1 MLKGVFS
8 IKRLVLV
15 IFWAVN
21 LVACT
26 VGNEKPAAVPVAIKL
41 RWTHNA
47 QFGGLYAA
55 DQEGY
60 FAAEGIDA
68 TFLERG
74 PGIDPIAAVLDGEA
88 QFGIAGADVILLA
101 RSQGK
106 PVRAIATIYQRNP
119 VVFFALTNTGITTPQ
134 QFAGK
139 TIRATLDMLP
149 TLRAMMAFM
158 AIPPEAYQIVELPSD
173 IARFASGEVPIWG
186 GFVTGM
192 VLDLQQAG
200 YDIQVIYPDNYG
212 VHLYADTLFTTDA
225 FMAESP
231 DVVTRVVR
239 ATRNGLTFAV
249 TQPEA
254 IGPMVAL
261 YNDQADPAAES
272 LRMMASIPLIQ
283 SGTTRIGWMDQAK
296 WQEMHDILLAQ
307 GVLPNEID
315 VSTVFTLAFLEK
327 SIGDEK

>member
-1 MLKGVFS
+1 MLNPART
-8 IKRLVLV
+8 IKSLLLL
-15 IFWAVN
+15 IFLTAI
-21 LVACT
+21 LAAC
-26 VGNEKPAAVPVAIKL
+26 AAQNKNQETIPVAIKL

-55 DQEGY
+55 DQQGY

-68 TFLERG
+68 TFLEGG
-74 PGIDPIAAVLDGEA
+74 PGIDPIAAVLAGEA
-88 QFGIAGADVILLA
+88 QFGVAGADVILLA

-106 PVRAIATIYQRNP
+106 PVRAVTTIYQRNS
-119 VVFFALTNTGITTPQ
+119 VVFFTLAQTGITSPQ
-134 QFAGK
+134 QFAGQ

-149 TLRAMMAFM
+149 TLRAMMTF
-158 AIPPEAYQIVELPSD
+158 INVTPDAYQIVELPSD
-173 IARFASGEVPIWG
+173 IAQFASGEVPIWG
-186 GFVTGM
+186 GFITGM

-200 YDIQVIYPDNYG
+200 YDINVIYPDNYG
-212 VHLYADTLFTTDA
+212 VHFYADTLFTTDA

-283 SGTTRIGWMDQAK
+283 SGTARIGWMDQTK
-296 WQEMHDILLAQ
+296 WQEMQDILLAQ
-307 GVLPNEID
+307 GVLPNDVD
-315 VSTVFTLAFLEK
+315 VSTVFTLEFLEK
-327 SIGDEK
+327 SIGEGE

>member
-1 MLKGVFS
+1 MLISARAFKNLLLIIFLMA
-8 IKRLVLV
+8 ILAACAAENKRQEA
-15 IFWAVN
+15 I
-21 LVACT
+21 
-26 VGNEKPAAVPVAIKL
+26 PVAIKL
-41 RWTHNA
+41 RWTHTA

-68 TFLERG
+68 TFLEGG
-74 PGIDPIAAVLDGEA
+74 PGIDPIAAVLAGEA
-88 QFGIAGADVILLA
+88 QFGVAGADVILLA

-106 PVRAIATIYQRNP
+106 PVQAVTTIYQRNP
-119 VVFFALTNTGITTPQ
+119 VVFFTLAQTGITSPQ

-139 TIRATLDMLP
+139 SIRATLDMLP
-149 TLRAMMAFM
+149 TLHAMMTF
-158 AIPPEAYQIVELPSD
+158 IDVPPDAYQIVELPSD
-173 IARFASGEVPIWG
+173 IAQFASGVVPIWG
-186 GFVTGM
+186 GFITGM
-192 VLDLQQAG
+192 ALDLQQAG
-200 YDIQVIYPDNYG
+200 YDINVIYPDNYG
-212 VHLYADTLFTTDA
+212 VHFYADTLFTTDA

-231 DVVTRVVR
+231 DVVTRVVK

-283 SGTTRIGWMDQAK
+283 SGTGRIGWMEQTK
-296 WQEMHDILLAQ
+296 WQAMHDILLAQ
-307 GVLPNEID
+307 GVLPDEVD
-315 VSTVFTLAFLEK
+315 VSTVFTLEFLEK
-327 SIGDEK
+327 SIGEGE

>member
-1 MLKGVFS
+1 MLNPAKI
-8 IKRLVLV
+8 IKSLLLI
-15 IFWAVN
+15 IFLMVN
-21 LVACT
+21 LAAC
-26 VGNEKPAAVPVAIKL
+26 AAENKNQETIPVAIKL

-55 DQEGY
+55 DQQGY

-68 TFLERG
+68 TFLEGG
-74 PGIDPIAAVLDGEA
+74 PGIDPIAAVLAGEA
-88 QFGIAGADVILLA
+88 QFGVAGADVILLA

-106 PVRAIATIYQRNP
+106 PVRAVTTIYQRNP
-119 VVFFALTNTGITTPQ
+119 VVFFTLAQTGITSPQ
-134 QFAGK
+134 QFAGQ

-149 TLRAMMAFM
+149 TLRAMMTF
-158 AIPPEAYQIVELPSD
+158 INVTPDAYQIVELPSD
-173 IARFASGEVPIWG
+173 IAQFASGEVPIWG
-186 GFVTGM
+186 GFITGM

-200 YDIQVIYPDNYG
+200 YDINVIYPDNYG
-212 VHLYADTLFTTDA
+212 VHFYADTLFTTDA
-225 FMAESP
+225 YIAESP

-261 YNDQADPAAES
+261 YNNQADPAAES

-283 SGTTRIGWMDQAK
+283 SGTTRIGWMEQTN
-296 WQEMHDILLAQ
+296 WQIMQDILLAQ
-307 GVLPNEID
+307 GVLPNEVD
-315 VSTVFTLAFLEK
+315 VSTVFTLKFLEK
-327 SIGDEK
+327 SIGEGE

>member
-1 MLKGVFS
+1 MLKRAIS
-8 IKRLVLV
+8 INSLILIVL
-15 IFWAVN
+15 IAVN

-26 VGNEKPAAVPVAIKL
+26 TKNETQEAFPIAIKL

-55 DQEGY
+55 EQEGY

-68 TFLERG
+68 TFLEGG
-74 PGIDPIAAVLDGEA
+74 PGIDPIESVLNGEA
-88 QFGIAGADVILLA
+88 QFGVAGADVILLA

-106 PVRAIATIYQRNP
+106 PVRAVTTIYQRNP
-119 VVFFALTNTGITTPQ
+119 VVFFTLAQTGITSPQ
-134 QFAGK
+134 QFTGK

-149 TLRAMMAFM
+149 TLHAMMTF
-158 AIPPEAYQIVELPSD
+158 IDVPLDAYQIVELPSD
-173 IARFASGEVPIWG
+173 LAQFTTGEVPIWG

-200 YDIQVIYPDNYG
+200 YDINVIYPDNYG
-212 VHLYADTLFTTDA
+212 VHFYADTLFTTDA

-239 ATRNGLTFAV
+239 ATRDGLTFAV
-249 TQPEA
+249 THPEA

-283 SGTTRIGWMDQAK
+283 SGTTRIGWMEQTK
-296 WQEMHDILLAQ
+296 WQDMHDILLAQ
-307 GVLPNEID
+307 GVLPNEVD
-315 VSTVFTLAFLEK
+315 VSTVFTLEFLEK
-327 SIGDEK
+327 SIGEGE

>member
-1 MLKGVFS
+1 MLNPAKI
-8 IKRLVLV
+8 IKSLLLI
-15 IFWAVN
+15 IFLMVN
-21 LVACT
+21 LAAC
-26 VGNEKPAAVPVAIKL
+26 AAENKNQETIPVAIKL

-55 DQEGY
+55 DQQGY

-68 TFLERG
+68 TFLEGG
-74 PGIDPIAAVLDGEA
+74 PGIDPIAAVLAGEA
-88 QFGIAGADVILLA
+88 QFGVAGADVILLA

-106 PVRAIATIYQRNP
+106 PVRAVTTIYQRNP
-119 VVFFALTNTGITTPQ
+119 VVFFTLAQTGITSPQ
-134 QFAGK
+134 QFAGQ

-149 TLRAMMAFM
+149 TLRAMMTF
-158 AIPPEAYQIVELPSD
+158 INVTPDAYQIVELPSD
-173 IARFASGEVPIWG
+173 IAQFASGEVPIWG
-186 GFVTGM
+186 GFITGM

-200 YDIQVIYPDNYG
+200 YDINVIYPDNYG
-212 VHLYADTLFTTDA
+212 VHFYADTLFTTDA
-225 FMAESP
+225 YIAESP

-261 YNDQADPAAES
+261 YNNQADPAAES

-283 SGTTRIGWMDQAK
+283 SGTTRIGWMEQTK
-296 WQEMHDILLAQ
+296 WQEMQDILLAQ
-307 GVLPNEID
+307 GVLPNDVD
-315 VSTVFTLAFLEK
+315 VSTVFTLEFLEK
-327 SIGDEK
+327 SIGEEE

>member
-1 MLKGVFS
+1 MLNPAKI
-8 IKRLVLV
+8 IKSLLLI
-15 IFWAVN
+15 IFLMVN
-21 LVACT
+21 LAAC
-26 VGNEKPAAVPVAIKL
+26 AAENKNQETIPVAIKL

-55 DQEGY
+55 DQQGY

-68 TFLERG
+68 TFLEGG
-74 PGIDPIAAVLDGEA
+74 PGIDPIAAVLAGEA
-88 QFGIAGADVILLA
+88 QFGVAGADVILLA

-106 PVRAIATIYQRNP
+106 PVRAVTTIYQRNP
-119 VVFFALTNTGITTPQ
+119 VVFFTLAQTGITSPQ
-134 QFAGK
+134 QFAGQ

-149 TLRAMMAFM
+149 TLRAMMTF
-158 AIPPEAYQIVELPSD
+158 INVTPDAYQIVELPSD
-173 IARFASGEVPIWG
+173 IAQFASGEVPIWG
-186 GFVTGM
+186 GFITGM

-200 YDIQVIYPDNYG
+200 YDINVIYPDNYG
-212 VHLYADTLFTTDA
+212 VHFYADTLFTTDA
-225 FMAESP
+225 YIAESP

-261 YNDQADPAAES
+261 YNNQADPAAES

-283 SGTTRIGWMDQAK
+283 SGTIRIGWMEQTK
-296 WQEMHDILLAQ
+296 WQEMQDILLAQ
-307 GVLPNEID
+307 GVLPNDVD
-315 VSTVFTLAFLEK
+315 VSTVFTLEFLEK
-327 SIGDEK
+327 SIGEEE

>member
-1 MLKGVFS
+1 M
-8 IKRLVLV
+8 
-15 IFWAVN
+15 
-21 LVACT
+21 ACT

-68 TFLERG
+68 TFLEGG

-158 AIPPEAYQIVELPSD
+158 AIPLKRIRSLNFLQILPGSLQV
-173 IARFASGEVPIWG
+173 RFQFG

-200 YDIQVIYPDNYG
+200 YDIQVIHPDNYG

>member
-1 MLKGVFS
+1 MKRAITIKSLLLIVF
-8 IKRLVLV
+8 LM
-15 IFWAVN
+15 VN
-21 LVACT
+21 LAAC
-26 VGNEKPAAVPVAIKL
+26 AAESKTQQAIPVAIKL

-60 FAAEGIDA
+60 FAAEGVEA
-68 TFLERG
+68 TFLEGG
-74 PGIDPIAAVLDGEA
+74 PGTDPIAAVLDGEA
-88 QFGIAGADVILLA
+88 QFGVAGADVILLA

-106 PVRAIATIYQRNP
+106 PVRAVATIYQRNP
-119 VVFFALTNTGITTPQ
+119 VVFFALAETGITSPQ

-149 TLRAMMAFM
+149 TLHAMMTF
-158 AIPPEAYQIVELPSD
+158 INVPPDTYQIIELPSD
-173 IARFASGEVPIWG
+173 IAQFASGEVPIWG

-192 VLDLQQAG
+192 ALDLQQAG
-200 YDIQVIYPDNYG
+200 YEINVIYPDNYG
-212 VHLYADTLFTTDA
+212 VHFYADTLFTTDA

-231 DVVTRVVR
+231 DVVTRVVK
-239 ATRNGLTFAV
+239 ATSDGLTFAI

-261 YNDQADPAAES
+261 YNDQADLSAES

-283 SGTTRIGWMDQAK
+283 SGTTRIGWMDQTK

-307 GVLPNEID
+307 GMLPNEVD
-315 VSTVFTLAFLEK
+315 VSTVFTLEFLEK
-327 SIGDEK
+327 SIGEGE